1 MSCVKLARHEPR
13 LADAEEAILLTI
25 ETGRPVLRFE
35 RLSFDVNQ
43 EPIEFVTSTYRGD
56 KYSFY
61 VLLTK

>member
-1 MSCVKLARHEPR
+1 
-13 LADAEEAILLTI
+13 LADPEEATLLTI

-35 RLSFDVNQ
+35 RLSFDANE

-61 VLLTK
+61 VLLRK